1 MTWRYVQGDKY
12 DLDQLL
18 EFKKFFE
25 DDMLRAINEVIYA
38 LKYEKYGLPNWRTEI
53 LRREMGV
60 EEAEMNLNT
69 INKAIRDITNDN
81 I

>member
-1 MTWRYVQGDKY
+1 MTWRYMKGDKY

-60 EEAEMNLNT
+60 EEAEKNLNMV
-69 INKAIRDITNDN
+69 NKAIRDNDKL
-81 I
+81 

>member
-1 MTWRYVQGDKY
+1 MTWRYMKGDKY

-69 INKAIRDITNDN
+69 VNKAIRDVRNDS

>member
-1 MTWRYVQGDKY
+1 MTWKYVKGDRY

-18 EFKKFFE
+18 GFQEFFE
-25 DDMLRAINEVIYA
+25 KDLLRAINEVYNA
-38 LKYEKYGLPNWRTEI
+38 QKYEKYGLPNWRSEI
-53 LRREMGV
+53 LKRQMGV

-69 INKAIRDITNDN
+69 VNKAIRDIRNDS

>member
-69 INKAIRDITNDN
+69 VNKAIRDITNDN

>member
-1 MTWRYVQGDKY
+1 
-12 DLDQLL
+12 
-18 EFKKFFE
+18 
-25 DDMLRAINEVIYA
+25 MLSN
-38 LKYEKYGLPNWRTEI
+38 TEI

-69 INKAIRDITNDN
+69 VNKAIRDITNDN

>member
-1 MTWRYVQGDKY
+1 MTWRYMKGDKY

-69 INKAIRDITNDN
+69 VNKAIRDITNDN

>member
-1 MTWRYVQGDKY
+1 MTWRYIEGDKY
-12 DLDQLL
+12 DLDQLI

-25 DDMLRAINEVIYA
+25 KDLINAINEVINA
-38 LKYEKYGLPNWRTEI
+38 LKYEKYGLPNWRTEL

-60 EEAEMNLNT
+60 EESEKNLNT
-69 INKAIRDITNDN
+69 VNRAIRDITNDN

>member
-1 MTWRYVQGDKY
+1 MTWRYIEGDKY
-12 DLDQLL
+12 DLDQLI

-25 DDMLRAINEVIYA
+25 EDMIKAINEVINA
-38 LKYEKYGLPNWRTEI
+38 LKYEKYGLPNWRTEL

-60 EEAEMNLNT
+60 EESEKNLNT
-69 INKAIRDITNDN
+69 INRAIRDITNDN

>member
-1 MTWRYVQGDKY
+1 MKGDKY

-69 INKAIRDITNDN
+69 VNKAIRDITNDN

>member
-1 MTWRYVQGDKY
+1 MTWRYIEGDNY
-12 DLDQLL
+12 DLDQLI

-25 DDMLRAINEVIYA
+25 EDMIKAINEVINA
-38 LKYEKYGLPNWRTEI
+38 LKYEKYGLPNWRTEL

-60 EEAEMNLNT
+60 EESEKNLNT
-69 INKAIRDITNDN
+69 VNRAIRDITNDN